1 MSSVKQYK
9 CLNCNAGLKFDPPSQ
24 LWKCEYCFGEFTKEQ
39 LDSIQKVDEQLDQ
52 EMPDLESYH
61 CNNCGAELI
70 TDGTTSATFCL
81 YCKSPTV
88 IKARFTGR
96 FKPKYLIPFKLTKK
110 QAEELY
116 KNWIRKKLLAPSAFK
131 QKEEIEKITGVYA
144 PFWLF
149 DCKVKAHIGG
159 EATRVRTWTQ
169 GNYRIT
175 QTQYYRVAR
184 AGRIEYDKIP
194 VDASKKL
201 DDGLMQLVEP
211 YNYQDLTDFSMQYMS
226 GFMAEKYDVESKDAQ
241 AVMQSRV
248 EGYAEQ
254 RLRGTIQGY
263 TSTTISHKQVDFE
276 EITDSYAMLPIYLLV
291 NKHKDKNHTF
301 IINGQTG
308 KVVGETPLSRG
319 KQLAFAGCVFAAVW
333 FLIVFGGALFA

>member
-39 LDSIQKVDEQLDQ
+39 LDSVQKVDEQLDQ

-116 KNWIRKKLLAPSAFK
+116 RNWIKKKLLAPSAFK

-149 DCKVKAHIGG
+149 DCKVKALIDG
-159 EATRVRTWTQ
+159 EATKVRSWTQ

-175 QTQYYRVAR
+175 QTQYYHVSR
-184 AGRIEYDKIP
+184 AGKIEYDKIP

-201 DDGLMQLVEP
+201 DDGLMQLIEP
-211 YNYQDLTDFSMQYMS
+211 YNYKDLTDFSMQYMS

-241 AVMQSRV
+241 AVMKSRV
-248 EGYAEQ
+248 EDYAEQ

-263 TSTTISHKQVDFE
+263 TSTSIRHKQVDIE
-276 EITDSYAMLPIYLLV
+276 DMTDSYAMLPVYLLV
-291 NKHKDKNHTF
+291 NKYKGKNHTF

-308 KVVGETPLSRG
+308 KVVGETPLSPL
-319 KQLAFAGCVFAAVW
+319 KQLAFAGSIFAAVW
-333 FLIVFGGALFA
+333 LLIVFGGALLA